1 MALAVS
7 WDILRYSSETHLAW
21 QSQSALGGAPIST
34 SRQPPDDPLDAF
46 CKDTEAYLS
55 GRIGGRLSRLTFAA
69 KDIFDVAGHVTGGGN
84 PDWKATHPPAE
95 RNAWVIQ
102 TLVNAG
108 ADMVGKTHTDELT
121 RGILGENAH
130 YGTPINS
137 KALERVP
144 GGSSSGSAAAVAG
157 GLVNFA
163 LGSDT
168 GGSVRIPASFCGL
181 YGLRPTH
188 GRIPL
193 DGILMQA
200 PSYDTIGWF
209 ARDAETYARVSE
221 VLFQNQIPDV
231 SPSRLVIAQDAFEEA
246 DESVSGV
253 LLPLAEKIAALA
265 DSSSTQRLSPN
276 GLAEWASQ
284 QNVLQSKE
292 AWDSVKNWVDQV
304 NPRFSFWV
312 SERYTL
318 AINLTQDQLDE
329 AVVLRDQV
337 RNKMDEVFAGGGFV
351 CLPTSP
357 CPAPLRGLP
366 ASAKK
371 ELQSR
376 LSRLTC
382 IAGTTGRP
390 QLSIPMA
397 EVNGLPVG
405 ISIMGDHG
413 SDEELIGFARR
424 VEAAL
429 AR

>member
-1 MALAVS
+1 
-7 WDILRYSSETHLAW
+7 
-21 QSQSALGGAPIST
+21 
-34 SRQPPDDPLDAF
+34 LDAF
-46 CKDTEAYLS
+46 CKDTDAYLA
-55 GRIGGRLSRLTFAA
+55 GTLGGSLSSMTFAA

-95 RNAWVIQ
+95 RNAWVVQ
-102 TLVNAG
+102 ALVDAG
-108 ADMVGKTHTDELT
+108 ATMVGKTHTDELT
-121 RGILGENAH
+121 RGILGENSH

-137 KALERVP
+137 KALNRVP

-157 GLVNFA
+157 GLVDFA

-193 DGILMQA
+193 EGILMQA

-209 ARDAETYARVSE
+209 TRDAATYARVAE
-221 VLFQNQIPDV
+221 ALFGTTIPDSV
-231 SPSRLVIAQDAFEEA
+231 PSRLVIAQDAFEEA
-246 DESVSGV
+246 DEDVAEI
-253 LLPLAEKIAALA
+253 LLALAEKIAALA
-265 DSSSTQRLSPN
+265 GSSTTERLAPN

-292 AWDSVKNWVDQV
+292 AWDSVKDWVDQV

-312 SERYTL
+312 SERYNL
-318 AINLTQDQLDE
+318 AIGLTDAQVDE
-329 AVVLRDQV
+329 AAVVRDAV
-337 RNKMDEVFAGGGFV
+337 RARMDEVFAGGGFV
-351 CLPTSP
+351 CLPTAVV
-357 CPAPLRGLP
+357 PAPLRGLP

-371 ELQSR
+371 EVQGR

-390 QLSIPMA
+390 QLSLPLG

-405 ISIMGDHG
+405 ISIMGDRG

-424 VEAAL
+424 IESAL
-429 AR
+429 AG

>member
-265 DSSSTQRLSPN
+265 GSSSTQRLSPN

>member
-1 MALAVS
+1 MPS
-7 WDILRYSSETHLAW
+7 PR
-21 QSQSALGGAPIST
+21 
-34 SRQPPDDPLDAF
+34 PPFADPLDAF
-46 CKDTEAYLS
+46 CKDSEAYVP
-55 GRIGGRLSRLTFAA
+55 GRTGGTLARLKFAA

-84 PDWKATHPPAE
+84 PDWKATHPPAGQ
-95 RNAWVIQ
+95 NAWVVQ
-102 TLVNAG
+102 ALVNAG
-108 ADMVGKTHTDELT
+108 ADMVGKTVTDELT

-130 YGTPINS
+130 YGTPINP

-157 GLVNFA
+157 GLVDFA

-200 PSYDTIGWF
+200 PTYDTIGWF
-209 ARDAETYARVSE
+209 ARDAETYARVAE
-221 VLFQNQIPDV
+221 ALFQKPVPDFT
-231 SPSRLVIAQDAFEEA
+231 PGRLVIARDAFEEA
-246 DESVSGV
+246 DENVSDV

-265 DSSSTQRLSPN
+265 GSSTTEQLAPN

-292 AWDSVKNWVDQV
+292 AWDSVKDWIDQV

-312 SERYTL
+312 SERYNF
-318 AINLTQDQLDE
+318 AVSLTDDQLNE
-329 AVVLRDQV
+329 AAKVRDKV
-337 RNKMDEVFAGGGFV
+337 RARMDEVFAGGGFV
-351 CLPTSP
+351 CLPTAP
-357 CPAPLRGLP
+357 CPAPFRGQP
-366 ASAKK
+366 TSAKR
-371 ELQSR
+371 EVQGR

-390 QLSIPMA
+390 QLSLPLG

-405 ISIMGDHG
+405 ISIMGNHG

-424 VEAAL
+424 IEAAL
-429 AR
+429 AG

>member
-1 MALAVS
+1 MPS
-7 WDILRYSSETHLAW
+7 PR
-21 QSQSALGGAPIST
+21 
-34 SRQPPDDPLDAF
+34 PPFDDPLDAF
-46 CKDTEAYLS
+46 CKDSDAYIP
-55 GRIGGRLSRLTFAA
+55 GRMGGTLARLKFAA

-84 PDWKATHPPAE
+84 PDWKATHLPAE
-95 RNAWVIQ
+95 HNAWAVQ

-108 ADMVGKTHTDELT
+108 ADMVGKTITDELT
-121 RGILGENAH
+121 RGILEENAH
-130 YGTPINS
+130 YGTPINT
-137 KALERVP
+137 KALQRVP

-157 GLVNFA
+157 GLVDFA

-193 DGILMQA
+193 GGILLQA

-209 ARDAETYARVSE
+209 TRDASTYARVAE
-221 VLFQNQIPDV
+221 ALFQSRIPDS
-231 SPSRLVIAQDAFEEA
+231 SPTRLVIAQDAFEEA
-246 DESVSGV
+246 DEIVSDA

-265 DSSSTQRLSPN
+265 GSSTTQRLAPN

-292 AWDSVKNWVDQV
+292 AWDSVKDWIDEA

-312 SERYTL
+312 SERYNFAL
-318 AINLTQDQLDE
+318 SLTDAQLDE
-329 AVVLRDQV
+329 AAALRDQV
-337 RNKMDEVFAGGGFV
+337 RTRMDEVFAGGGFV
-351 CLPTSP
+351 CLPTAP
-357 CPAPLRGLP
+357 CPAPFRGQP
-366 ASAKK
+366 TSAKR
-371 ELQSR
+371 EVLSR
-376 LSRLTC
+376 IIRLTC

-390 QLSIPMA
+390 QLSMPLG

-405 ISIMGDHG
+405 ISIIGNHG

-424 VEAAL
+424 IEAAL
-429 AR
+429 AA

>member
-1 MALAVS
+1 MAS
-7 WDILRYSSETHLAW
+7 
-21 QSQSALGGAPIST
+21 
-34 SRQPPDDPLDAF
+34 SRQPLIDDLDAF
-46 CKDTEAYLS
+46 CKDTEAYLDGVPGGSLS
-55 GRIGGRLSRLTFAA
+55 GLTFAA

-84 PDWKATHPPAE
+84 PDWKATHPPAGK
-95 RNAWVIQ
+95 NAWIVE

-108 ADMVGKTHTDELT
+108 ATMVGKTHTDELT

-130 YGTPINS
+130 YGTPINT
-137 KALERVP
+137 KAQDRVP

-157 GLVNFA
+157 GLVDFA

-193 DGILMQA
+193 EGILMQA

-209 ARDAETYARVSE
+209 TRDADTYARVAE
-221 VLFQNQIPDV
+221 AVFQSQIPD
-231 SPSRLVIAQDAFEEA
+231 SNPSRVVIAQDAFDEA
-246 DESVSGV
+246 DDEVSAV

-265 DSSSTQRLSPN
+265 GSSTTLRLSPN

-284 QNVLQSKE
+284 QNVLQSEE
-292 AWDSVKNWVDQV
+292 AWDSVKDWIDQV

-312 SERYTL
+312 SQRYQL
-318 AINLTQDQLDE
+318 AISLTDAQLSE
-329 AVVLRDQV
+329 AAVLRDQV
-337 RNKMDEVFAGGGFV
+337 RARMDEVFAGGGFI
-351 CLPTSP
+351 CLPTAVVA
-357 CPAPLRGLP
+357 APLRGLP
-366 ASAKK
+366 TSAKV
-371 ELQSR
+371 EVQGR

-390 QLSIPMA
+390 QLSLPLA

-405 ISIMGDHG
+405 ISLMGDHG
-413 SDEELIGFARR
+413 SDEELIGFARI

-429 AR
+429 AG

>member
-1 MALAVS
+1 MP
-7 WDILRYSSETHLAW
+7 RPT
-21 QSQSALGGAPIST
+21 
-34 SRQPPDDPLDAF
+34 QPPVDPLDAF

-55 GRIGGRLSRLTFAA
+55 GRLGGALAGVNFAA

-84 PDWKATHPPAE
+84 PDWKATHPAAE
-95 RNAWVIQ
+95 RNAWIVQ

-108 ADMVGKTHTDELT
+108 ANMVGKTHTDELT

-130 YGTPINS
+130 YGTPINPR
-137 KALERVP
+137 ALERVP
-144 GGSSSGSAAAVAG
+144 GGSSNGSAAAVAG
-157 GLVNFA
+157 GLVDFA

-209 ARDAETYARVSE
+209 TRDASIYARVAE
-221 VLFQNQIPDV
+221 AGFQTEIPDT
-231 SPSRLVIAQDAFEEA
+231 SPGRLVIAQDAFEEA
-246 DESVSGV
+246 DGNVSDV
-253 LLPLAEKIAALA
+253 LLPLAEKMAALA
-265 DSSSTQRLSPN
+265 GSSTTVRLAPN
-276 GLAEWASQ
+276 GLAEWAAQ

-292 AWDSVKNWVDQV
+292 AWDSVKDWVDRV

-312 SERYTL
+312 SQRYNFAIGLTDAQLSEAAL
-318 AINLTQDQLDE
+318 ARDS
-329 AVVLRDQV
+329 LRT
-337 RNKMDEVFAGGGFV
+337 RMDEVFADGGFV
-351 CLPTSP
+351 CLPTAVV
-357 CPAPLRGLP
+357 PAPLRGLP
-366 ASAKK
+366 TSAKVDV
-371 ELQSR
+371 QSR

-390 QLSIPMA
+390 QLSLPLA

-424 VEAAL
+424 IEAAFTG
-429 AR
+429 

>member
-1 MALAVS
+1 MPSPRPPLA
-7 WDILRYSSETHLAW
+7 
-21 QSQSALGGAPIST
+21 
-34 SRQPPDDPLDAF
+34 DPLDAF
-46 CKDTEAYLS
+46 CKDSEAYVP
-55 GRIGGRLSRLTFAA
+55 GRMGGTLARLTFAA
-69 KDIFDVAGHVTGGGN
+69 KDIFDVEGHVTGGGN

-95 RNAWVIQ
+95 KNAWVVQ
-102 TLVNAG
+102 ALVNAG
-108 ADMVGKTHTDELT
+108 ADMVGKTVTDELT

-137 KALERVP
+137 KALDRVP

-157 GLVNFA
+157 GLVDFA

-209 ARDAETYARVSE
+209 ARDAETYARVAK
-221 VLFQNQIPDV
+221 VIFQKDIPDIR
-231 SPSRLVIAQDAFEEA
+231 PSRLVIAQDAFEEA
-246 DESVSGV
+246 DKAVSDV

-265 DSSSTQRLSPN
+265 SSSATERLAPN
-276 GLAEWASQ
+276 GLAEWAAQ
-284 QNVLQSKE
+284 QNVLQSNE
-292 AWDSVKNWVDQV
+292 AWDSVKDWVDQV

-312 SERYTL
+312 SERYNF
-318 AINLTQDQLDE
+318 AVNLNDAQLKE
-329 AVVLRDQV
+329 AAKLRDNV
-337 RNKMDEVFAGGGFV
+337 RSRMDEVFASTDIV
-351 CLPTSP
+351 CLPTAPS
-357 CPAPLRGLP
+357 PAPFRGEST
-366 ASAKK
+366 SAKR
-371 ELQSR
+371 EVLSR
-376 LSRLTC
+376 IVRLTC

-390 QLSIPMA
+390 QLNLPLG

-413 SDEELIGFARR
+413 SDEMLIGFAQRI
-424 VEAAL
+424 EAAL
-429 AR
+429 AH